1 MAGDHALAALVGQMT
16 RSEFVAYARLTG
28 TLISNIRKAGVPL
41 RNGKEDPHNRSE
53 PMEKPEIN
61 QRLLQLAGV
70 EAY

>member
-16 RSEFVAYARLTG
+16 LSEFVVYVMLTG
-28 TLISNIRKAGVPL
+28 TAISNIRKAGVPL

-53 PMEKPEIN
+53 PIEKPEIN
-61 QRLLQLAGV
+61 QHLLQLAGV